1 MWLLLAKKAKG
12 WTSKQ
17 SRQAPLCEKSSN
29 FIQEGVASDLSREFP
44 DREIPGKSP
53 KIHSRE
59 FFSIPGKSR
68 EMLGLKISKKRQM
81 VAV

>member
-1 MWLLLAKKAKG
+1 MGMVGNETGA
-12 WTSKQ
+12 
-17 SRQAPLCEKSSN
+17 
-29 FIQEGVASDLSREFP
+29 ISDLSREFP

-68 EMLGLKISKKRQM
+68 EMPDQKIGKNIKWQP
-81 VAV
+81 